1 MSLVV
6 NTTKIR
12 IPKSKG
18 KIDRRVV
25 NKGKYVEYHLREW
38 LRHNLGVINEIEL
51 DRLAKTITNLLVRIV
66 GGDNVAMLSISFRYS
81 GVIRAS
87 DMEKSYY
94 NFDLSVYVNGKL
106 IHVYQF
112 IANRPEVYVDNS
124 VDYFANSDFV
134 GIADFVVN
142 HNSVMPRFDMP
153 DNFADIANYVMDYV
167 MTYGKERKREINVY
181 AYANSIREFLA
192 FLNEYV
198 DIFNDKEL
206 RDMVNKHYLY
216 YWYRYL
222 RNSGYFT
229 VYHGGIE

>member
-6 NTTKIR
+6 NTTKIH

-25 NKGKYVEYHLREW
+25 SKGKYVEYHLREW

-51 DRLAKTITNLLVRIV
+51 DRLAKTITNLLVRII
-66 GGDNVAMLSISFRYS
+66 GGDNVAMLSVSFRYS
-81 GVIRAS
+81 GVIRVS

-112 IANRPEVYVDNS
+112 IANRPEIFVDNS
-124 VDYFANSDFV
+124 VDYFANSDFA
-134 GIADFVVN
+134 GIADYVIN

-153 DNFADIANYVMDYV
+153 DSFMDIANYVTEYV
-167 MTYGKERKREINVY
+167 KAYGKERKREINVY

-206 RDMVNKHYLY
+206 RRLVGTKYVY

-229 VYHGGIE
+229 VYHGDIE